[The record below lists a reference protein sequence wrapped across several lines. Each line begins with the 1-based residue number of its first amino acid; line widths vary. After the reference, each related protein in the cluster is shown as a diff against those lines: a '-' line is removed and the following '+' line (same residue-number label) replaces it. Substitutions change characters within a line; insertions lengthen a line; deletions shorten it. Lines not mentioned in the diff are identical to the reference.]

1 MSAGINPH
9 FQAIGE
15 NFTKQYYAV
24 FDGPREG
31 RVNLKNFYHAEFSL
45 LTFEGSQV
53 QGAELIVGKINMLT
67 FQKIQRNLTTVDCQP
82 TFDGG
87 VVINVLGQL
96 KLDDDPVHGFAQTF
110 ILKPLN
116 DSFFIQHDTFR
127 LVIHNA

>member
-1 MSAGINPH
+1 MSGINPQ

-31 RVNLKNFYHAEFSL
+31 RVTLKNYYHAELSL
-45 LTFEGSQV
+45 LTFEGAQV
-53 QGAELIVGKINMLT
+53 QGAENIIARINQLT
-67 FQKIQRNLTTVDCQP
+67 FQKITRALTTVDCQP

-87 VVINVLGQL
+87 VLINVLGQL
-96 KLDDDPVHGFAQTF
+96 KLDEDPVHGFSQTF

-116 DSFFIQHDTFR
+116 DTFFIQHDAFR
-127 LVIHNA
+127 LVIHNH

>member
-1 MSAGINPH
+1 MSAGINPQ

-15 NFTKQYYAV
+15 NFTKRYYAV

-31 RVNLKNFYHAEFSL
+31 RANLKNYYHAECSL

-53 QGAELIVGKINMLT
+53 QGADAIIGKINQLT
-67 FQKIQRNLTTVDCQP
+67 FQKITRALTTVDCQP

-96 KLDDDPVHGFAQTF
+96 KLDEDPVHGFAQTF

-116 DSFFIQHDTFR
+116 DTFFIQHDTFR
-127 LVIHNA
+127 LVIHNH